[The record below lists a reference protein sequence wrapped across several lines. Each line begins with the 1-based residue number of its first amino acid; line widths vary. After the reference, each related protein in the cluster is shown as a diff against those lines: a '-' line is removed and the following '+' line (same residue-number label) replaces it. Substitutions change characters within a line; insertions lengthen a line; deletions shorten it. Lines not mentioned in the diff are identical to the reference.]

1 ETTRRSRGG
10 NTGWIMA
17 VADAPGDLT
26 GRRPLP
32 GRADDLRGTT
42 ALIKGSP
49 CGPLAAGRA
58 PDADRVRETLTDATI
73 KPTVRP
79 KSIADLLC
87 GGRSC
92 GGPALRGTTWP
103 DPVHAVPALRPRH
116 AAPHT
121 KITAGARRSSLISC
135 GMGQ

>member
-1 ETTRRSRGG
+1 
-10 NTGWIMA
+10 MA

-58 PDADRVRETLTDATI
+58 PDADRVREALTDATI
-73 KPTVRP
+73 KPTVPPR
-79 KSIADLLC
+79 SIAAMVC

-92 GGPALRGTTWP
+92 GGQAPRGTTWP
-103 DPVHAVPALRPRH
+103 DPVHAVPAFRPRH

-135 GMGQ
+135 EMGQ